1 MLQRPSLPS
10 YQAIPCP
17 AHTGIS
23 AWRCSL
29 PGRSNQT
36 QWETR
41 TSTRVCV
48 HPDTRTFVQVGGQA
62 RTAWARSSRQR
73 GLRAGA
79 GPRPYRA
86 GLALAAALA
95 AAAMAAGFSAWADAE
110 ASEAELLGCGTPS
123 FLRSAF
129 PHF

>member
-23 AWRCSL
+23 ARRCSL

-62 RTAWARSSRQR
+62 RTALGEVIQARR
-73 GLRAGA
+73 GLLGPSRGRAF
-79 GPRPYRA
+79 YRA
-86 GLALAAALA
+86 GLPLAAALA
-95 AAAMAAGFSAWADAE
+95 AAAMAAGFSA
-110 ASEAELLGCGTPS
+110 
-123 FLRSAF
+123 
-129 PHF
+129 